1 MALAGCGD
9 GSDTGDQRA
18 DQIRAA
24 AADAGLGPEVAD
36 FLALAARGQTA
47 TYQATYPGPNANTKL
62 VVAND
67 PPDRRVDVL
76 TDDVTTEVRLV
87 LDGEAFTCPRDQDK
101 GTIVSCR
108 RTDAIVEGPGAFDDA
123 TLEQLTSTLRDRRA
137 DYTFRIDTRPIAGV
151 QARCLVTELKQ
162 GHDRSDLGC
171 RRHDLRLARGRA
183 APGRPGQGF
192 APGAR
197 LHDRDPRPH
206 LRPTR
211 PGPLDHH
218 HQRHDGSVIGDQ
230 PTRVTSPDHRPRPT
244 TTVGTLNL

>member
-162 GHDRSDLGC
+162 GHDRSDLGAAGTIC
-171 RRHDLRLARGRA
+171 VSPEGALLLVDQGKDSLRA
-183 APGRPGQGF
+183 
-192 APGAR
+192 
-197 LHDRDPRPH
+197 
-206 LRPTR
+206 
-211 PGPLDHH
+211 LDYTTE
-218 HQRHDGSVIGDQ
+218 I
-230 PTRVTSPDHRPRPT
+230 PDHTFVRPDQARST
-244 TTVGTLNL
+244 TTTSATTVPSSATSQPG